1 MNMTTR
7 MNSIIVLC
15 AVVFGMIALPA
26 NQTAIA
32 GETNNQPQ
40 IHIKA
45 TFIEVP
51 KAKAGSYNPQMYS
64 NTVAGQMAGI
74 LSAPEFR
81 NVLHAYEQRMGFELL
96 AEPECVTT
104 SGRPTQMRVTEMQ
117 IIQFGFAPR
126 GDSGNSTAS
135 GQQVEKIAIGPAVDV
150 VPYVLSDGCTINLK
164 AMASVSEIAADGK
177 ETIAKPVAGSRHAY
191 ATVNLW
197 DGQTLVLGPLDEVLV
212 VWRGQT
218 LNGSKLNQDAK
229 ENLDRADKEFFVFIA
244 ATMVDPAG
252 NRVHSDDELRQIQEK
267 MKSEIPSQPQ
277 ISSPSP

>member
-150 VPYVLSDGCTINLK
+150 VPYVLSDGYTIYLK
-164 AMASVSEIAADGK
+164 VLASVSEILPFGK
-177 ETIAKPVAGSRHAY
+177 GTIAKPVVGSRQAD

-197 DGQTLVLGPLDEVLV
+197 DNQTLVLVLE
-212 VWRGQT
+212 
-218 LNGSKLNQDAK
+218 NSKNHLADA
-229 ENLDRADKEFFVFIA
+229 EDKEVILFLT
-244 ATMVDPAG
+244 ATIVDPAG
-252 NRVHSDDELRQIQEK
+252 NRVHSDDELPFNP
-267 MKSEIPSQPQ
+267 STIPVQPK
-277 ISSPSP
+277 IPTPSP